1 MQSFL
6 LTEESIDLASCVKS
20 NFTLDRNIYYSGENL
35 FLNIDI
41 EVANGYHIYSVHP
54 DKSLSP
60 TYINVLDTLYF
71 SQIGIMHEPK
81 TFKKFDESFN
91 QYISYH
97 KNQFQLVQDFKL
109 SENMNPG
116 KYNVNAELIYLACD
130 ETKCITKWDNFIFS
144 FEVFEGNKRSNYN
157 YDLILDFTKEIEQT
171 AVSTEL
177 NNEISKGLFSFIVF
191 SIGMGFLAL
200 LTPCVFP
207 MIPIT
212 VSYFTKVGEKENS
225 SPLFSASLYALG
237 IVLIFTSLGLL
248 LSITIGASGAGDLA
262 ANPWVNIFIATL
274 FIYLAFSLF
283 GFYEIQVPSIFRQ
296 FSVNQE
302 SKGGVL
308 GILFMSLTF
317 TLTSFTCTVAFV
329 GALLAAAS
337 QGEFIWP
344 IIGMLSF
351 SCAFASPFFFL
362 ALFPQYL
369 SKLPQSGGWLNSVK
383 VVMGFLELA
392 AAFKFISNADLVW
405 NWGIFNR
412 FIVLL
417 IWTIIFI
424 SISIYLLGLIRMP
437 FDDKVKK
444 LTFIRILFSLLFL
457 SSGIYLGSG
466 LFNRNIHGLIESYLP
481 PPIEENWIS
490 DIEDAYIQA
499 AIEDKPI
506 FIDFTG
512 YTCTNCRWMEI
523 NVFEDQRV
531 KNLFDNFILTK
542 LYTDGKDDI
551 HKFNRRLEI
560 ERFGTSALPYYVIL
574 TKDDIVISTFPGMN
588 TDIST
593 FIKFLEESLLD

>member
-130 ETKCITKWDNFIFS
+130 ETKCIPKWDNFIFS